1 MRLLVTPD
9 GRDSFWLAVKPS
21 SYTPPDRHADY
32 LGVVDWITVLFISL
46 FDWKGAKYRLNRL
59 TSPSAALARVT
70 KTFANHQISKPSEAS
85 RQRRLHGLL
94 GLFAFLSNNFQYL
107 GTKRELTA

>member
-46 FDWKGAKYRLNRL
+46 FDWKGAKYRLNLGQDNGRF
-59 TSPSAALARVT
+59 PKVT
-70 KTFANHQISKPSEAS
+70 PIVKT
-85 RQRRLHGLL
+85 
-94 GLFAFLSNNFQYL
+94 
-107 GTKRELTA
+107 TKSLI